1 MISSKLFL
9 GQEDRLRWYFNGP
22 DLFQG
27 TAVESNL
34 TRQKVK
40 DPLHPESVLVVSD
53 STVAALLAAVKEG
66 RT

>member
-1 MISSKLFL
+1 VEGRKN
-9 GQEDRLRWYFNGP
+9 RLRWHFNGP
-22 DLFQG
+22 DTIQD
-27 TAVESNL
+27 TVIESNP